1 MCLGHGTK
9 NKVSD
14 QFIFAKSK
22 WIFSSLIKDY
32 TNQTEHRMGF
42 FFINLNTYLREV
54 VFCEKKYEG

>member
-22 WIFSSLIKDY
+22 WIFSSLLKDY
-32 TNQTEHRMGF
+32 TNKTEHRMVFFYQPEYLFKGSGF
-42 FFINLNTYLREV
+42 L
-54 VFCEKKYEG
+54 